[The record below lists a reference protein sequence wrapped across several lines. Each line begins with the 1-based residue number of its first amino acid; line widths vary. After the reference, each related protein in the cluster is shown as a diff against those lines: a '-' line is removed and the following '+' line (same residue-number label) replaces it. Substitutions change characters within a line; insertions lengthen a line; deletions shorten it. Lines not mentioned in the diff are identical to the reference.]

1 MSTLRLLVADD
12 HEIVRKGLCALLQ
25 EQPGWVV
32 AGEAKDGYEAVKLA
46 KQLKPDVSVIDIS
59 MPRLNG
65 VEATRQIIND
75 SPKAKVLVL
84 TMHETDGL
92 VRELLA
98 VGAQGFLLKTDSG
111 SDLVRAV
118 KALQNNQTSF
128 TPKVAGMLLDGF
140 HRKPV
145 WPEDLNT
152 SRADRITPRQK
163 EIIQLLGKR
172 KTTKE
177 TAAILGLSVK
187 TAETHRANIMRRLNC
202 HSVTELVRY
211 AVRNQII
218 ESC

>member
-12 HEIVRKGLCALLQ
+12 HEIVRNGLRALLQ
-25 EQPGWVV
+25 EHPGWVV
-32 AGEAKDGYEAVKLA
+32 VAEAKDGYEAVEMA

-59 MPRLNG
+59 MPSLNG
-65 VEATRQIIND
+65 VEVTREIIKD
-75 SPKAKVLVL
+75 SAKAKVLVL
-84 TMHETDGL
+84 TVHETDGL

-98 VGAQGFLLKTDSG
+98 AGARGYLLKTDAG

-118 KALQNNQTSF
+118 DALRRDQTYL
-128 TPKVAGMLLDGF
+128 TPKVSEMLLDGY
-140 HRKPV
+140 HRKPMR
-145 WPEDLNT
+145 PEDLDNST
-152 SRADRITPRQK
+152 ADRLTPRQK
-163 EIIQLLGKR
+163 EVVQLLGAG

-177 TAAILGLSVK
+177 AAAILGVSVK

-218 ESC
+218 EA

>member
-1 MSTLRLLVADD
+1 MPALRLLVADD
-12 HEIVRKGLCALLQ
+12 HEIVRTGLCALLQ

-46 KQLKPDVSVIDIS
+46 KQLKPDVSVIDLS

-65 VEATRQIIND
+65 VEVTRQIIQD
-75 SPKAKVLVL
+75 SPEAKILVL

-98 VGAQGFLLKTDSG
+98 AGARGYLLKTDAG

-118 KALQNNQTSF
+118 EALQHNQTFF
-128 TPKVAGMLLDGF
+128 TAKVAEMLLDGF

-145 WPEDLNT
+145 QPEDLNI
-152 SRADRITPRQK
+152 SAADRLTPRQK
-163 EIIQLLGKR
+163 EIIQLIGEG

-177 TAAILGLSVK
+177 VAALLGVSVK

-202 HSVTELVRY
+202 HSVIDLVRY

>member
-1 MSTLRLLVADD
+1 MSILRLLVADD

-145 WPEDLNT
+145 WPEDRNT

-163 EIIQLLGKR
+163 EIIQLLGKG

-202 HSVTELVRY
+202 HSVTDLVRY